1 MARVHHIAV
10 AVGSV
15 EEAAPAF
22 RKLLG
27 KESGPEEVVTD
38 QKVKTVFFSAGDC
51 RVELL
56 EATAP
61 ESPIA
66 RFLER
71 RGSGL
76 HHVAFTVP
84 NLEKALEDLG
94 RAGLRVVNL
103 EPRIGVGGERIAFL
117 HPESFSGVL
126 IELIEEP

>member
-1 MARVHHIAV
+1 MKVHHIAV
-10 AVGSV
+10 AVESV
-15 EEAAPAF
+15 EAAAPSF
-22 RKLLG
+22 RELLG
-27 KESGPEEVVTD
+27 EPSGPEQVVTD
-38 QKVKTVFFSAGDC
+38 QKVKTLFFSAGDC

-61 ESPIA
+61 DSPVA

-84 NLEKALEDLG
+84 KLEKALEDLA
-94 RAGLRVVNL
+94 RAGLRVVDS
-103 EPRIGVGGERIAFL
+103 EPRMGAGGERIAFL

-126 IELIEEP
+126 IELMEER